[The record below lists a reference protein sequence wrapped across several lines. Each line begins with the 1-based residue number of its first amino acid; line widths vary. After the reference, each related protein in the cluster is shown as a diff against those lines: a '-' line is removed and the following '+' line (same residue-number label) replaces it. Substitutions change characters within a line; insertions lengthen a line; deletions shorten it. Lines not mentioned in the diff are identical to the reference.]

1 MLKQNSIFKIKGSPL
16 KYFFVFFISAC
27 GGGGGGGSSDPD
39 QTITINPII
48 NSFISSSSS
57 ISVGNSVDLTWT
69 TTNTISCS
77 ASGDWDGTKSLSGS
91 ENLVLSGVKTYT
103 FTLTCRGEDPQNTT
117 SKSID
122 VEVSS
127 IDGSDI
133 YSEDKP
139 SYCKDPLNDSSSYW
153 IENFES
159 NIFNDELFTYQ
170 LGNGFNAIDG
180 SYVGGWG
187 NNELQY
193 YTGPGEGYA
202 KNYDPITNTTENLF
216 IEDGYLKIQPIY
228 DINDIFQDPFC
239 SDGSCTYEWPHTSAR
254 VITSSKK
261 VFEKPSRITIC
272 FKVPDGTGHW
282 PAVWMLPQGFIE
294 GTKTWPNDGEID
306 LMEARGRVA
315 NEIGSTL
322 HFGNSMNRVMINK
335 AETVPNFVNFHDKFH
350 SVTFEWEENSI
361 KVFLDTQETPFY
373 EETSSSIE
381 FNSNYYPFNESF
393 YLLLNV
399 ASGGDYD
406 TFGVDTNMYCHN
418 KECSNLTD
426 PDRGRLIIDY
436 IEYKSID

>member
-1 MLKQNSIFKIKGSPL
+1 MKLNILSFLSL
-16 KYFFVFFISAC
+16 TLLISC

-57 ISVGNSVDLTWT
+57 ITVGNSVDLTWT

-91 ENLVLSGVKTYT
+91 ENLVLSDVKTYT

-127 IDGSDI
+127 IDASDI

-139 SYCKDPLNDSSSYW
+139 SYCRDPLNDSSDYW
-153 IENFES
+153 LENFDS
-159 NIFNDELFTYQ
+159 DVLDTDTFTYQ
-170 LGNGFNAIDG
+170 LGNGFNASDG
-180 SYVGGWG
+180 SWVSGWG
-187 NNELQY
+187 NSELQY

-202 KNYDPITNTTENLF
+202 KNYNASLNSTENLF
-216 IEDGYLKIQPIY
+216 IEDGYLKIQPIFN
-228 DINDIFQDPFC
+228 DSDIFQDPFC
-239 SDGSCTYEWPHTSAR
+239 ADGSCSYEWPHTSAR
-254 VITSSKK
+254 IITSSKK
-261 VFEKPSRITIC
+261 IFEKPSRITIC

-282 PAVWMLPQGFIE
+282 PALWMLPQGFIE
-294 GTKTWPNDGEID
+294 GTKSWPTDGEID

-322 HFGNSMNRVMINK
+322 HFGNSLNRVMINK
-335 AETVPNFVNFHDKFH
+335 SETVPNSVNFQDKFH
-350 SVTFEWEENSI
+350 SVTFEWRENSI
-361 KVFLDTQETPFY
+361 KMYLDTQESPFY
-373 EETSSSIE
+373 DESSDSTE
-381 FNSNYYPFNESF
+381 FNNNYYPFNEKF

-399 ASGGDYD
+399 ASGGDFD
-406 TFGVDTNMYCHN
+406 TFGVDTSMFCHDN
-418 KECSNLTD
+418 ECSNLED
-426 PDRGRLIIDY
+426 PDRGRLVIDY

>member
-1 MLKQNSIFKIKGSPL
+1 MKLNILSFLSL
-16 KYFFVFFISAC
+16 TLLISC

-57 ISVGNSVDLTWT
+57 ITVGNSVDLTWS

-91 ENLVLSGVKTYT
+91 ENLVLSDVKTYT

-127 IDGSDI
+127 IDSSDI
-133 YSEDKP
+133 YSEDKS
-139 SYCKDPLNDSSSYW
+139 SYCKDPLNDSSDYW
-153 IENFES
+153 LENFDS
-159 NIFNDELFTYQ
+159 DVLDADTFTYQ
-170 LGNGFNAIDG
+170 LGNGFNASDG
-180 SYVGGWG
+180 SWVSGWG
-187 NNELQY
+187 NSELQY

-202 KNYDPITNTTENLF
+202 KNYNASLNSTENLF
-216 IEDGYLKIQPIY
+216 IEDGYLKIQPIFN
-228 DINDIFQDPFC
+228 DSDIFQDPFC
-239 SDGSCTYEWPHTSAR
+239 ADGSCSYEWSHTSAR
-254 VITSSKK
+254 IITSSKK
-261 VFEKPSRITIC
+261 IFEKPSRITIC

-282 PAVWMLPQGFIE
+282 PALWMLPQGFIE
-294 GTKTWPNDGEID
+294 GTKSWPTDGEID

-322 HFGNSMNRVMINK
+322 HFGNSLNRVMINK
-335 AETVPNFVNFHDKFH
+335 SETVPNSVNFQDKFH
-350 SVTFEWEENSI
+350 SVTFEWRENSI
-361 KVFLDTQETPFY
+361 KMYLDTQESPFY
-373 EETSSSIE
+373 DESSDSTE
-381 FNSNYYPFNESF
+381 FNNNYYPFNEKF

-399 ASGGDYD
+399 ASGGDFD
-406 TFGVDTNMYCHN
+406 TFGVDTSMFCHDN
-418 KECSNLTD
+418 ECSNLED
-426 PDRGRLIIDY
+426 PDRGRLVIDY

>member
-1 MLKQNSIFKIKGSPL
+1 MKLNILSFLSL
-16 KYFFVFFISAC
+16 TLLISC

-57 ISVGNSVDLTWT
+57 ITVGNSVDLTWT

-91 ENLVLSGVKTYT
+91 ENLVLSDVKTYT

-127 IDGSDI
+127 IDSSDI

-139 SYCKDPLNDSSSYW
+139 SYCKDPLNDSSDYW
-153 IENFES
+153 LENFDS
-159 NIFNDELFTYQ
+159 DVLDTDTFTYQ
-170 LGNGFNAIDG
+170 LGNGFNASDG
-180 SYVGGWG
+180 SWVSGWG
-187 NNELQY
+187 NSELQY

-202 KNYDPITNTTENLF
+202 KNYNASLNSTENLF
-216 IEDGYLKIQPIY
+216 IEDGYLKIQPIFN
-228 DINDIFQDPFC
+228 DSDIFQDPFC
-239 SDGSCTYEWPHTSAR
+239 ADGSCSYEWSHTSAR
-254 VITSSKK
+254 IITSSKK
-261 VFEKPSRITIC
+261 IFEKPSRITIC

-282 PAVWMLPQGFIE
+282 PALWMLPQGFIE
-294 GTKTWPNDGEID
+294 GTKSWPTDGEID

-322 HFGNSMNRVMINK
+322 HFGNSLNRVMINK
-335 AETVPNFVNFHDKFH
+335 SETVPNSVNFQDKFH
-350 SVTFEWEENSI
+350 SVTFEWRENSI
-361 KVFLDTQETPFY
+361 KMYLDTQESPFY
-373 EETSSSIE
+373 DESSDSTE
-381 FNSNYYPFNESF
+381 FNNNYYPFNEKF

-399 ASGGDYD
+399 ASGGDFD
-406 TFGVDTNMYCHN
+406 TFGVDTSMFCHDN
-418 KECSNLTD
+418 ECSNLED
-426 PDRGRLIIDY
+426 PDRGRLVIDY

>member
-1 MLKQNSIFKIKGSPL
+1 MKLNILSFLSL
-16 KYFFVFFISAC
+16 TLLISC

-48 NSFISSSSS
+48 NSFIASSSS
-57 ISVGNSVDLTWT
+57 ITVGNSVDLTWT

-91 ENLVLSGVKTYT
+91 ENLVLSDVKTYT

-127 IDGSDI
+127 IDSSDI

-139 SYCKDPLNDSSSYW
+139 SYCKDPLNDSSDYW
-153 IENFES
+153 LENFDS
-159 NIFNDELFTYQ
+159 DVLDTDTFTYQ
-170 LGNGFNAIDG
+170 LGNGFNASDG
-180 SYVGGWG
+180 SWVSGWG
-187 NNELQY
+187 NSELQY

-202 KNYDPITNTTENLF
+202 KNYNASLNSTENLF
-216 IEDGYLKIQPIY
+216 IEDGYLKIQPIFN
-228 DINDIFQDPFC
+228 DSDIFQDPFC
-239 SDGSCTYEWPHTSAR
+239 ADGSCSYEWPHTSAR
-254 VITSSKK
+254 IITSSKK
-261 VFEKPSRITIC
+261 IFEKPSRITIC

-282 PAVWMLPQGFIE
+282 PALWMLPQGFIE
-294 GTKTWPNDGEID
+294 GTKSWPTDGEID

-322 HFGNSMNRVMINK
+322 HFGNSQNRVMINK
-335 AETVPNFVNFHDKFH
+335 SETVPNSVNFQDKFH
-350 SVTFEWEENSI
+350 SVTFEWRENSI
-361 KVFLDTQETPFY
+361 KMYLDTQESPFY
-373 EETSSSIE
+373 DESSDSTE
-381 FNSNYYPFNESF
+381 FNNNYYPFNEKF

-399 ASGGDYD
+399 ASGGDFD
-406 TFGVDTNMYCHN
+406 TFGVDTSMYCHDN
-418 KECSNLTD
+418 ECSNLED
-426 PDRGRLIIDY
+426 PDRGRLVIDY

>member
-1 MLKQNSIFKIKGSPL
+1 MKLNILSVLSLTFL
-16 KYFFVFFISAC
+16 ISC

-57 ISVGNSVDLTWT
+57 ITVGNSVDLTWT

-91 ENLVLSGVKTYT
+91 ENLVLSDVKTYT
-103 FTLTCRGEDPQNTT
+103 FTLTCRGENLQNTT

-127 IDGSDI
+127 IDSSDI

-139 SYCKDPLNDSSSYW
+139 SYCKDPLNDSSDYW
-153 IENFES
+153 LENFDS
-159 NIFNDELFTYQ
+159 DVLDTDTFTYQ
-170 LGNGFNAIDG
+170 LGNGFNASDG
-180 SYVGGWG
+180 SWVSGWG
-187 NNELQY
+187 NSELQY

-202 KNYDPITNTTENLF
+202 KNYNASLNSTENLF
-216 IEDGYLKIQPIY
+216 IEDGYLKIQPIFN
-228 DINDIFQDPFC
+228 DSDIFQDPFC
-239 SDGSCTYEWPHTSAR
+239 ADGSCSYEWPHTSAR
-254 VITSSKK
+254 IITSSKK
-261 VFEKPSRITIC
+261 IFEKPSRITIC

-282 PAVWMLPQGFIE
+282 PALWMLPQGFIE
-294 GTKTWPNDGEID
+294 GTKSWPTDGEID

-322 HFGNSMNRVMINK
+322 HFGNSLNRVMINK
-335 AETVPNFVNFHDKFH
+335 SETVPNSVNFQDKFH
-350 SVTFEWEENSI
+350 SVTFEWRENSI
-361 KVFLDTQETPFY
+361 KMYLDTQESPFY
-373 EETSSSIE
+373 DESSDSTE
-381 FNSNYYPFNESF
+381 FNNNYYPFNEKF

-399 ASGGDYD
+399 ASGGDFD
-406 TFGVDTNMYCHN
+406 TFGVDTSMFCHDN
-418 KECSNLTD
+418 ECSNLED
-426 PDRGRLIIDY
+426 PDRGRLVIDY

>member
-1 MLKQNSIFKIKGSPL
+1 MKLNILSFLSL
-16 KYFFVFFISAC
+16 TFLISC

-48 NSFISSSSS
+48 NSFIASSSS
-57 ISVGNSVDLTWT
+57 ITVGNSVDLTWT

-91 ENLVLSGVKTYT
+91 ENLVLSDVKTYT

-127 IDGSDI
+127 IDSSDI

-139 SYCKDPLNDSSSYW
+139 SYCKDPLNDSSDYW
-153 IENFES
+153 LENFDS
-159 NIFNDELFTYQ
+159 DVLDADTFTYQ
-170 LGNGFNAIDG
+170 LGNGFNASDG
-180 SYVGGWG
+180 SWVSGWG
-187 NNELQY
+187 NSELQY

-202 KNYDPITNTTENLF
+202 KNYNASLNSTENLF
-216 IEDGYLKIQPIY
+216 IEDGYLKIQPIFN
-228 DINDIFQDPFC
+228 DSDIFQDPFC
-239 SDGSCTYEWPHTSAR
+239 ADGSCSYEWPHTSAR
-254 VITSSKK
+254 IITSSKK
-261 VFEKPSRITIC
+261 IFEKPSRITIC

-282 PAVWMLPQGFIE
+282 PAIWMLPQGFIE
-294 GTKTWPNDGEID
+294 GTKTWPTDGEID

-315 NEIGSTL
+315 NEIGATL
-322 HFGNSMNRVMINK
+322 HFGNSMSRVMINK
-335 AETVPNFVNFHDKFH
+335 AETVPNSVNFHDKFH
-350 SVTFEWEENSI
+350 SVTFEWQENSI
-361 KVFLDTQETPFY
+361 KVYLDTQETPFY
-373 EETSSSIE
+373 EESSDSTE

-406 TFGVDTNMYCHN
+406 TFGVDTNMYCHDE
-418 KECSNLTD
+418 ECSNLAD

>member
-1 MLKQNSIFKIKGSPL
+1 MKLNILSFLSL
-16 KYFFVFFISAC
+16 TLLISC

-57 ISVGNSVDLTWT
+57 ITVGNSVDLTWT

-77 ASGDWDGTKSLSGS
+77 ASGDWNGTKTLSGS
-91 ENLVLSGVKTYT
+91 ENLVLSDVKTYT

-133 YSEDKP
+133 YSEDKA
-139 SYCKDPLNDSSSYW
+139 SYCKDPLNDSSDYW
-153 IENFES
+153 LENFDS
-159 NIFNDELFTYQ
+159 DVLDADTFTYQ
-170 LGNGFNAIDG
+170 LGNGFNASDG
-180 SYVGGWG
+180 SWVSGWG
-187 NNELQY
+187 NSELQY

-202 KNYDPITNTTENLF
+202 KNYNASLNSTENLF
-216 IEDGYLKIQPIY
+216 IEDGYLKIQPIFN
-228 DINDIFQDPFC
+228 DSDIFQDPFC
-239 SDGSCTYEWPHTSAR
+239 ADGSCSYEWPHTSAR
-254 VITSSKK
+254 IITSSKK
-261 VFEKPSRITIC
+261 IFEKPSRITIC

-282 PAVWMLPQGFIE
+282 PALWMLPQGFIE
-294 GTKTWPNDGEID
+294 GTKSWPTDGEID

-322 HFGNSMNRVMINK
+322 HFGNSLNRVMINK
-335 AETVPNFVNFHDKFH
+335 SETVPNSVNFQDKFH
-350 SVTFEWEENSI
+350 SVTFEWRENSI
-361 KVFLDTQETPFY
+361 KMYLDTQESPFY
-373 EETSSSIE
+373 DESSDSTE
-381 FNSNYYPFNESF
+381 FNNNYYPFNEKF

-399 ASGGDYD
+399 ASGGDFD
-406 TFGVDTNMYCHN
+406 TFGVDTSMFCHDN
-418 KECSNLTD
+418 ECSNLED
-426 PDRGRLIIDY
+426 PDRGRLVIDY

>member
-1 MLKQNSIFKIKGSPL
+1 MKLNILSFLSL
-16 KYFFVFFISAC
+16 TLLISC

-48 NSFISSSSS
+48 NSFIASSSS
-57 ISVGNSVDLTWT
+57 ITVGNSVDLTWT

-91 ENLVLSGVKTYT
+91 ENLVLSDVKTYT

-122 VEVSS
+122 VEVAS
-127 IDGSDI
+127 IDSSDI

-139 SYCKDPLNDSSSYW
+139 SYCKDPLTDSSDYW
-153 IENFES
+153 LENFDS
-159 NIFNDELFTYQ
+159 DVLDTDTFTYQ
-170 LGNGFNAIDG
+170 LGNGFNASDG
-180 SYVGGWG
+180 SWVSGWG
-187 NNELQY
+187 NSELQY

-202 KNYDPITNTTENLF
+202 KNYNASLNSTENLF
-216 IEDGYLKIQPIY
+216 IEDGYLKIQPIF
-228 DINDIFQDPFC
+228 NNSDIFQDPFC
-239 SDGSCTYEWPHTSAR
+239 ADGSCSYEWPHTSAR
-254 VITSSKK
+254 IITSSKK
-261 VFEKPSRITIC
+261 IFEKSSRITIC

-282 PAVWMLPQGFIE
+282 PALWMLPQGFIE
-294 GTKTWPNDGEID
+294 GTKSWPTDGEID

-322 HFGNSMNRVMINK
+322 HFGNSLNRVMINK
-335 AETVPNFVNFHDKFH
+335 SKTVPNSVNFQDKFH
-350 SVTFEWEENSI
+350 SVTFEWRENSI
-361 KVFLDTQETPFY
+361 KMYLDTQESPFY
-373 EETSSSIE
+373 DESSDSTE

-406 TFGVDTNMYCHN
+406 TFGVDTNMYCHDE
-418 KECSNLTD
+418 ECSNLAD

>member
-1 MLKQNSIFKIKGSPL
+1 MKIKFYILISL
-16 KYFFVFFISAC
+16 FIVSC
-27 GGGGGGGSSDPD
+27 GGGGMGGSSSDNNGGTGMPSDPM
-39 QTITINPII
+39 INTFSSTASSVSI
-48 NSFISSSSS
+48 NT
-57 ISVGNSVDLTWT
+57 SVTLSWT
-69 TTNTISCS
+69 TSNTNSCS
-77 ASGDWDGTKSLSGS
+77 ASGDWSGTKSLNGS
-91 ENLVLSGVKTYT
+91 EDITLDEAKTYS
-103 FTLTCRGEDPQNTT
+103 FTLTCSGASGT
-117 SKSID
+117 SNATSTLT

-127 IDGSDI
+127 VDGSDI

-139 SYCKDPLNDSSSYW
+139 SYCKDPLNDSSNYW
-153 IENFES
+153 LENFDS
-159 NIFNDELFTYQ
+159 DVLDNNTFTYQ

-180 SYVGGWG
+180 SWVGGWG

-202 KNYDPITNTTENLF
+202 KNYDSITNTTENLF

-228 DINDIFQDPFC
+228 DTNNVFQDPFC
-239 SDGSCTYEWPHTSAR
+239 SDGSCAYEWPHTSAR

-261 VFEKPSRITIC
+261 IFEKPSRITIC

-282 PAVWMLPQGFIE
+282 PAIWMLPQGFIE
-294 GTKTWPNDGEID
+294 GTKTWPTDGEID

-335 AETVPNFVNFHDKFH
+335 AETVPNSVNFHDKFH

-373 EETSSSIE
+373 EETSNSTE

-406 TFGVDTNMYCHN
+406 TFGVDTNMYCHD
-418 KECSNLTD
+418 KECSNLSD

>member
-1 MLKQNSIFKIKGSPL
+1 MKLNILSVLSLTFL
-16 KYFFVFFISAC
+16 ISC

-57 ISVGNSVDLTWT
+57 ITVGNSVDLTWT

-91 ENLVLSGVKTYT
+91 ENLVLSDVKTYT

-127 IDGSDI
+127 IDSSDI

-139 SYCKDPLNDSSSYW
+139 SYCKDPLNDSSDYW
-153 IENFES
+153 LENFDS
-159 NIFNDELFTYQ
+159 DVLDTDTFTYQ
-170 LGNGFNAIDG
+170 LGNGFNASDG
-180 SYVGGWG
+180 SWVSGWG
-187 NNELQY
+187 NSELQY

-202 KNYDPITNTTENLF
+202 KNYNASLNSTENLF
-216 IEDGYLKIQPIY
+216 IEDGYLKIQPIFN
-228 DINDIFQDPFC
+228 DSDIFQDPFC
-239 SDGSCTYEWPHTSAR
+239 ADGSCSYEWPHTSAR
-254 VITSSKK
+254 IITSSKK
-261 VFEKPSRITIC
+261 IFEKPSRITIC

-282 PAVWMLPQGFIE
+282 PALWMLPQGFIE
-294 GTKTWPNDGEID
+294 GTKSWPTDGEID

-322 HFGNSMNRVMINK
+322 HFGNSLNRVMINK
-335 AETVPNFVNFHDKFH
+335 SETVPNSVNFQDKFH
-350 SVTFEWEENSI
+350 SVTFEWRENSI
-361 KVFLDTQETPFY
+361 KMYLDTQESPFY
-373 EETSSSIE
+373 DESSDSTE
-381 FNSNYYPFNESF
+381 FNNNYYPFNEKF

-399 ASGGDYD
+399 ASGGDFD
-406 TFGVDTNMYCHN
+406 TFGVDTSMFCHDN
-418 KECSNLTD
+418 ECSNLED
-426 PDRGRLIIDY
+426 PDRGRLVIDY

>member
-1 MLKQNSIFKIKGSPL
+1 MKIKFYILISL
-16 KYFFVFFISAC
+16 FIVSC
-27 GGGGGGGSSDPD
+27 GGGGGMGGSSSDNNGGTGMPSDPM
-39 QTITINPII
+39 INTFSSTASSVSI
-48 NSFISSSSS
+48 NT
-57 ISVGNSVDLTWT
+57 SVTLSWT
-69 TTNTISCS
+69 TSNTNSCS
-77 ASGDWDGTKSLSGS
+77 ASGDWSGTKSLNGS
-91 ENLVLSGVKTYT
+91 EDITLDEAKTYS
-103 FTLTCRGEDPQNTT
+103 FTLTCSGASGT
-117 SKSID
+117 SNATSTLT

-127 IDGSDI
+127 VDGSDI

-139 SYCKDPLNDSSSYW
+139 SYCKDPLNDSSNYW
-153 IENFES
+153 LENFDTDVLD
-159 NIFNDELFTYQ
+159 NNTFTYQ

-180 SYVGGWG
+180 TFVGGWG

-202 KNYDPITNTTENLF
+202 KNYDSITNTTENLF

-228 DINDIFQDPFC
+228 DTNDVFQDPFC
-239 SDGSCTYEWPHTSAR
+239 SDGSCAYEWPHTSAR

-261 VFEKPSRITIC
+261 IFEKPSRITIC

-282 PAVWMLPQGFIE
+282 PAIWMLPQGFIE
-294 GTKTWPNDGEID
+294 GTKTWPTDGEID

-335 AETVPNFVNFHDKFH
+335 AETVPNSVNFHDKFH

-373 EETSSSIE
+373 EETSNSTE

-406 TFGVDTNMYCHN
+406 TFGVDTNMYCHD
-418 KECSNLTD
+418 KECSNLSD

>member
-1 MLKQNSIFKIKGSPL
+1 MKIKFYILISL
-16 KYFFVFFISAC
+16 FIVSC
-27 GGGGGGGSSDPD
+27 GGGGGMGGSSSDNNGGTGMPSDPM
-39 QTITINPII
+39 INTFSSTASSVSI
-48 NSFISSSSS
+48 NT
-57 ISVGNSVDLTWT
+57 SVTLSWT
-69 TTNTISCS
+69 TSNTNSCS
-77 ASGDWDGTKSLSGS
+77 ASGDWSGTKSLNGS
-91 ENLVLSGVKTYT
+91 EDITLDEAKTYS
-103 FTLTCRGEDPQNTT
+103 FTLTCSGASGT
-117 SKSID
+117 SNATSTLT

-127 IDGSDI
+127 VDGSDI

-139 SYCKDPLNDSSSYW
+139 SYCKDPLNDSSNYW
-153 IENFES
+153 LENFDTDVLD
-159 NIFNDELFTYQ
+159 NNTFTYQ

-180 SYVGGWG
+180 SWVGGWG

-202 KNYDPITNTTENLF
+202 KNYDSITNTTENLF

-228 DINDIFQDPFC
+228 DTNNVFQDPFC
-239 SDGSCTYEWPHTSAR
+239 SDGSCAYEWPHTSAR

-261 VFEKPSRITIC
+261 IFEKPSRITIC

-282 PAVWMLPQGFIE
+282 PAIWMLPQGFIE
-294 GTKTWPNDGEID
+294 GTKTWPTDGEID
-306 LMEARGRVA
+306 LMEARGRVG

-322 HFGNSMNRVMINK
+322 HFGNSMNRVIINK
-335 AETVPNFVNFHDKFH
+335 VETVPNSVNFHDKFH

-373 EETSSSIE
+373 EETSNSTE

-406 TFGVDTNMYCHN
+406 TFGVDTNMYCHD
-418 KECSNLTD
+418 KECSNLSD

>member
-1 MLKQNSIFKIKGSPL
+1 MKLNILSVLSLTFL
-16 KYFFVFFISAC
+16 ISC

-48 NSFISSSSS
+48 NSFIASSSS
-57 ISVGNSVDLTWT
+57 ITVGNSVDLTWT

-91 ENLVLSGVKTYT
+91 ENLVLSDVKTYT

-127 IDGSDI
+127 IDSSGI

-139 SYCKDPLNDSSSYW
+139 SYCKDPLNDSSDYW
-153 IENFES
+153 LENFDS
-159 NIFNDELFTYQ
+159 DVLDADTFTYQ
-170 LGNGFNAIDG
+170 LGNGFNASDG
-180 SYVGGWG
+180 SWVSGWG
-187 NNELQY
+187 NSELQY

-202 KNYDPITNTTENLF
+202 KNYNASLNSTENLF
-216 IEDGYLKIQPIY
+216 IEDGYLKIQPIFN
-228 DINDIFQDPFC
+228 DSDIFQDPFC
-239 SDGSCTYEWPHTSAR
+239 ADGSCSYEWPHTSAR
-254 VITSSKK
+254 IITSSKK
-261 VFEKPSRITIC
+261 IFEKPSRITIC

-282 PAVWMLPQGFIE
+282 PALWMLPQGFIE
-294 GTKTWPNDGEID
+294 GTKSWPTDGEID

-322 HFGNSMNRVMINK
+322 HFGNSLNRVMINK
-335 AETVPNFVNFHDKFH
+335 SETVPNSVNFQDKFH
-350 SVTFEWEENSI
+350 SVTFEWRENSI
-361 KVFLDTQETPFY
+361 KMYLDTQESPFY
-373 EETSSSIE
+373 DESSDSTE
-381 FNSNYYPFNESF
+381 FNNNYYPFNEKF

-399 ASGGDYD
+399 ASGGDFD
-406 TFGVDTNMYCHN
+406 TFGVDTSMFCHDN
-418 KECSNLTD
+418 ECSNLED
-426 PDRGRLIIDY
+426 PDRGRLVIDY

>member
-1 MLKQNSIFKIKGSPL
+1 MKIKFYILISL
-16 KYFFVFFISAC
+16 FIVSC
-27 GGGGGGGSSDPD
+27 GGGGGMGGSSSDNNGGTGMPSDPM
-39 QTITINPII
+39 INTFSSTASSVSI
-48 NSFISSSSS
+48 NT
-57 ISVGNSVDLTWT
+57 SVTLSWT
-69 TTNTISCS
+69 TSNTNSCS
-77 ASGDWDGTKSLSGS
+77 ASGDWSGTKSLNGS
-91 ENLVLSGVKTYT
+91 EDITLDEAKTYS
-103 FTLTCRGEDPQNTT
+103 FTLTCSGASGT
-117 SKSID
+117 SNATSTLT

-127 IDGSDI
+127 VDGSDI

-139 SYCKDPLNDSSSYW
+139 SYCKDPLNDSSNYW
-153 IENFES
+153 LENFDTDVLD
-159 NIFNDELFTYQ
+159 NNTFTYQ

-180 SYVGGWG
+180 SWVGGWG

-202 KNYDPITNTTENLF
+202 KNYDSITNTTENLF

-228 DINDIFQDPFC
+228 DTNDVFQDPFC
-239 SDGSCTYEWPHTSAR
+239 SDGSCAYEWPHTSAR

-261 VFEKPSRITIC
+261 IFEKPSRITIC

-282 PAVWMLPQGFIE
+282 PAIWMLPQGFIE
-294 GTKTWPNDGEID
+294 GTKTWPTDGEID

-335 AETVPNFVNFHDKFH
+335 AETVPNSVNFHDKFH

-373 EETSSSIE
+373 EETSNSTE

-406 TFGVDTNMYCHN
+406 TFGVDTNMYCHD
-418 KECSNLTD
+418 KECSNLSD

>member
-1 MLKQNSIFKIKGSPL
+1 MKIKFYILISL
-16 KYFFVFFISAC
+16 FIVSC
-27 GGGGGGGSSDPD
+27 GGGGGMGGSSSDNNGGTGMPSDPM
-39 QTITINPII
+39 INTFSSTASSVSI
-48 NSFISSSSS
+48 NT
-57 ISVGNSVDLTWT
+57 SVTLSWT
-69 TTNTISCS
+69 TSNTNSCS
-77 ASGDWDGTKSLSGS
+77 ASGDWSGTKSLNGS
-91 ENLVLSGVKTYT
+91 EDITLDEAKTYS
-103 FTLTCRGEDPQNTT
+103 FTLTCSGASGT
-117 SKSID
+117 SNATSTLT

-127 IDGSDI
+127 VDGSDI

-139 SYCKDPLNDSSSYW
+139 SYCKDPLNDSSNYW
-153 IENFES
+153 LENFDS
-159 NIFNDELFTYQ
+159 DVLDNNTFTYQ

-180 SYVGGWG
+180 TFVGGWG

-202 KNYDPITNTTENLF
+202 KNYDSITNTTENLF

-228 DINDIFQDPFC
+228 DTNNVFQDPFC
-239 SDGSCTYEWPHTSAR
+239 SDGSCAYEWPHTSAR

-261 VFEKPSRITIC
+261 IFEKPSRITIC

-282 PAVWMLPQGFIE
+282 PAIWMLPQGFIE
-294 GTKTWPNDGEID
+294 GTKTWPTDGEID

-322 HFGNSMNRVMINK
+322 HFGNTMNRVMINK
-335 AETVPNFVNFHDKFH
+335 AETVPNSVNFHDKFH

-373 EETSSSIE
+373 EETSNSTE

-406 TFGVDTNMYCHN
+406 TFGVDTNMYCHD
-418 KECSNLTD
+418 KECSNLSD

>member
-1 MLKQNSIFKIKGSPL
+1 MKLNILSFLSL
-16 KYFFVFFISAC
+16 TLLISC

-48 NSFISSSSS
+48 NSFIASSSS
-57 ISVGNSVDLTWT
+57 ITVGNSVDLTWT

-91 ENLVLSGVKTYT
+91 ENLVLSDVKTYT

-127 IDGSDI
+127 IDSSDI

-139 SYCKDPLNDSSSYW
+139 SYCKDPLNDSSDYW
-153 IENFES
+153 LENFDS
-159 NIFNDELFTYQ
+159 DVLDTDTFTYQ
-170 LGNGFNAIDG
+170 LGNGFNASDG
-180 SYVGGWG
+180 SWVSGWG
-187 NNELQY
+187 NSELQY

-202 KNYDPITNTTENLF
+202 KNYNASLNSTENLF
-216 IEDGYLKIQPIY
+216 IEDGYLKIQPIFN
-228 DINDIFQDPFC
+228 DSDIFQDPFC
-239 SDGSCTYEWPHTSAR
+239 ADGSCSYEWPHTSAR
-254 VITSSKK
+254 IITSSKK
-261 VFEKPSRITIC
+261 IFEKPSRITIC

-282 PAVWMLPQGFIE
+282 PALWMLPQGFIE
-294 GTKTWPNDGEID
+294 GTKSWPTDGEID

-322 HFGNSMNRVMINK
+322 HFGNSLNRVMINK
-335 AETVPNFVNFHDKFH
+335 SETVPNSVNFQDKFH
-350 SVTFEWEENSI
+350 SVTFEWRENSI
-361 KVFLDTQETPFY
+361 KMYLDTQESPFY
-373 EETSSSIE
+373 DESSDSTE
-381 FNSNYYPFNESF
+381 FNNNYYPFNEKF

-399 ASGGDYD
+399 ASGGDFD
-406 TFGVDTNMYCHN
+406 TFGVDTSMFCHDI
-418 KECSNLTD
+418 ECSNLED
-426 PDRGRLIIDY
+426 PDRGRLVIDY

>member
-1 MLKQNSIFKIKGSPL
+1 MKLNILSFLSL
-16 KYFFVFFISAC
+16 TLLISC

-57 ISVGNSVDLTWT
+57 ITVGNSIDLTWT

-91 ENLVLSGVKTYT
+91 ENLVLSDVKTYT

-127 IDGSDI
+127 IDSSDI

-139 SYCKDPLNDSSSYW
+139 SYCKDPLNDSSDYW
-153 IENFES
+153 LENFDS
-159 NIFNDELFTYQ
+159 DVLDTDTFTYQ
-170 LGNGFNAIDG
+170 LGNGFNASDG
-180 SYVGGWG
+180 SWVSGWG
-187 NNELQY
+187 NSELQY

-202 KNYDPITNTTENLF
+202 KNYNASLNSTENLF
-216 IEDGYLKIQPIY
+216 IEDGYLKIQPIF
-228 DINDIFQDPFC
+228 NNSDIFQDPFC
-239 SDGSCTYEWPHTSAR
+239 ADGSCSYEWPHTSAR
-254 VITSSKK
+254 IITSSKK
-261 VFEKPSRITIC
+261 IFEKPSRITIC

-282 PAVWMLPQGFIE
+282 PALWMLPQGFIE
-294 GTKTWPNDGEID
+294 GTKSWPTDGEID

-322 HFGNSMNRVMINK
+322 HFGNSLNRVMINK
-335 AETVPNFVNFHDKFH
+335 SETVPNSVNFQDKFH
-350 SVTFEWEENSI
+350 SVTFEWRENSI
-361 KVFLDTQETPFY
+361 KMYLDTQESPFY
-373 EETSSSIE
+373 DESSDSTE
-381 FNSNYYPFNESF
+381 FNNNYYPFNEKF

-399 ASGGDYD
+399 ASGGDFD
-406 TFGVDTNMYCHN
+406 TFGVDTSMFCHDN
-418 KECSNLTD
+418 ECSNLED
-426 PDRGRLIIDY
+426 PDRGRLVIDY

>member
-1 MLKQNSIFKIKGSPL
+1 MKLNILSFLSL
-16 KYFFVFFISAC
+16 TLLISC

-57 ISVGNSVDLTWT
+57 ITVGNSVDLTWT

-91 ENLVLSGVKTYT
+91 ENLVLSDVKTYT

-122 VEVSS
+122 VEVTS
-127 IDGSDI
+127 IDSSDI

-139 SYCKDPLNDSSSYW
+139 SYCKDPLNDSSDYW
-153 IENFES
+153 LENFDS
-159 NIFNDELFTYQ
+159 DVLDTDTFTYQ
-170 LGNGFNAIDG
+170 LGNGFNASDG
-180 SYVGGWG
+180 SWVSGWG
-187 NNELQY
+187 NSELQY

-202 KNYDPITNTTENLF
+202 KNYNASLNSTENLF
-216 IEDGYLKIQPIY
+216 IEDGYLKIQPIF
-228 DINDIFQDPFC
+228 NNSDIFKDPFC
-239 SDGSCTYEWPHTSAR
+239 ADGSCSYEWPHTSAR
-254 VITSSKK
+254 IITSSKK
-261 VFEKPSRITIC
+261 IFEKPSRITIC

-282 PAVWMLPQGFIE
+282 PALWMLPQGFIE
-294 GTKTWPNDGEID
+294 GTKSWPTDGEID

-322 HFGNSMNRVMINK
+322 HFGNSLNRVMINK
-335 AETVPNFVNFHDKFH
+335 PETVPNSVNFQDKFH
-350 SVTFEWEENSI
+350 SVTFEWRENSI
-361 KVFLDTQETPFY
+361 KMYLDTQESPFY
-373 EETSSSIE
+373 YESSDSTE
-381 FNSNYYPFNESF
+381 FNNNYYPFNEKF

-399 ASGGDYD
+399 ASGGDFD
-406 TFGVDTNMYCHN
+406 TFGVDTSMFCHDN
-418 KECSNLTD
+418 ECSNLED
-426 PDRGRLIIDY
+426 PDRGRLVIDY

>member
-1 MLKQNSIFKIKGSPL
+1 MKIKFYILISL
-16 KYFFVFFISAC
+16 FIVSC
-27 GGGGGGGSSDPD
+27 GGGGGMGGSSSDNNGGTGMPSDPM
-39 QTITINPII
+39 INTFSSTASSVSI
-48 NSFISSSSS
+48 NT
-57 ISVGNSVDLTWT
+57 SVTLSWT
-69 TTNTISCS
+69 TSNTNSCS
-77 ASGDWDGTKSLSGS
+77 ASGDWSGTKSLNGS
-91 ENLVLSGVKTYT
+91 EDITLDEAKTYS
-103 FTLTCRGEDPQNTT
+103 FTLTCSGASGT
-117 SKSID
+117 SNATSTLT

-127 IDGSDI
+127 VDGSDI
-133 YSEDKP
+133 YSEDKR
-139 SYCKDPLNDSSSYW
+139 SYCKDPLNDSSNYW
-153 IENFES
+153 LENFDTDVLD
-159 NIFNDELFTYQ
+159 NNTFTYQ

-180 SYVGGWG
+180 SWVGGWG

-202 KNYDPITNTTENLF
+202 KNYDSITNTTENLF

-228 DINDIFQDPFC
+228 DTNDVFQDPFC
-239 SDGSCTYEWPHTSAR
+239 SDGSCAYEWPHTSAR

-261 VFEKPSRITIC
+261 IFEKPSRITIC

-282 PAVWMLPQGFIE
+282 PAIWMLPQGFIE
-294 GTKTWPNDGEID
+294 GTKTWPTDGEID

-335 AETVPNFVNFHDKFH
+335 AETVPNSVNFHDKFH

-373 EETSSSIE
+373 EETSNSTE

-406 TFGVDTNMYCHN
+406 TFGVDTNMYCHD
-418 KECSNLTD
+418 KECSNLSD